1 MNHNEAT
8 DKITQKGKCSRP
20 RRLPCYVPR
29 RIPSHMPSSVPRRV
43 PSYVPRLLLFLLFLL
58 AREGIAHVS
67 AVAFPPNEQTI
78 GGKTKNDGGADAA
91 NSFHLHEDDQQTS
104 RTKRDTLPRLDHW
117 LREEKVLKDE
127 MKGRIRRKQGA
138 VGRGRMRCLQAGSF
152 FRRHGCAP

>member
-8 DKITQKGKCSRP
+8 DKIAQKGTCSRP

-91 NSFHLHEDDQQTS
+91 NNFHLHEDDQQTS
-104 RTKRDTLPRLDHW
+104 RTKRDTLPR
-117 LREEKVLKDE
+117 RVEEEQHHLQSE
-127 MKGRIRRKQGA
+127 FNTR
-138 VGRGRMRCLQAGSF
+138 VGHENFYNINSCMTAQTCTWSV
-152 FRRHGCAP
+152 HTVPS